1 MSKTSSF
8 KKSLTRKRKL
18 NIKLFSF
25 SSKKGVVSPRNSETA
40 KNKIRLNF
48 FNRLSTHE
56 KELFVKRLSYLLKA
70 GIPILQSL
78 TMIKDQT
85 RLNFQKKITQS
96 LIEDVENGQSLS
108 SSLKR
113 FRNIFGDFIINV
125 IRIGEDTGLLHQNL
139 NYLAEELKERRL
151 LRRKVIGAFIYPV
164 FIALTTIS
172 ITALLIIFIFPK
184 ILPILKSLN
193 VPLPITTR
201 FLIGLSGFLSN
212 NGLYV
217 LLGLIFFI
225 IAIIF
230 ISKLPKVNLFI
241 NNILP
246 SIPIIGKI
254 LQNYQLTN
262 VSRTLGILLKSN
274 VTLTES
280 IRITK
285 ETTPNLVYKN
295 MLEKIGENILKGKK
309 LSNQFEDFPRF
320 FPILIPQMLSI
331 GETTGNLS
339 ESFLYLAEFYK
350 EEVDEMTKNLSNI
363 LEPFLMI
370 FMGVIVGT
378 VVISI
383 ITPIYGITQHLNIR

>member
-25 SSKKGVVSPRNSETA
+25 SSKKGVASPQNIATTQ
-40 KNKIRLNF
+40 NKIRLNF

-151 LRRKVIGAFIYPV
+151 LKRKVIGAFVYPV

-172 ITALLIIFIFPK
+172 ITALLIIFIFP
-184 ILPILKSLN
+184 
-193 VPLPITTR
+193 
-201 FLIGLSGFLSN
+201 
-212 NGLYV
+212 
-217 LLGLIFFI
+217 
-225 IAIIF
+225 
-230 ISKLPKVNLFI
+230 
-241 NNILP
+241 
-246 SIPIIGKI
+246 
-254 LQNYQLTN
+254 
-262 VSRTLGILLKSN
+262 
-274 VTLTES
+274 
-280 IRITK
+280 
-285 ETTPNLVYKN
+285 
-295 MLEKIGENILKGKK
+295 
-309 LSNQFEDFPRF
+309 
-320 FPILIPQMLSI
+320 
-331 GETTGNLS
+331 
-339 ESFLYLAEFYK
+339 
-350 EEVDEMTKNLSNI
+350 
-363 LEPFLMI
+363 
-370 FMGVIVGT
+370 
-378 VVISI
+378 
-383 ITPIYGITQHLNIR
+383 

>member
-25 SSKKGVVSPRNSETA
+25 SSKKGVASPQNIATTQ
-40 KNKIRLNF
+40 NKIRLNF

-151 LRRKVIGAFIYPV
+151 LKRKVIGAFVYPV

-201 FLIGLSGFLSN
+201 FLIYLSGFLSN

-230 ISKLPKVNLFI
+230 ISKLPKVNLYI

-285 ETTPNLVYKN
+285 ETTPNLVYKK

-363 LEPFLMI
+363 LEPLLMI